1 MDLEG
6 DAASV
11 LMHFQ
16 FAVNDVYYSIFCM
29 VKPLPVR
36 VSDTSPSTTSA
47 ARPDSIKFQ
56 STKAVFESA
65 R

>member
-16 FAVNDVYYSIFCM
+16 FAVNDVYYSSFCM

-47 ARPDSIKFQ
+47 ARPD
-56 STKAVFESA
+56 
-65 R
+65 